1 MFVTALYEMNKKT
14 QPSLDKDES
23 GGVRAVERAAD
34 ILTSLGKAE
43 RSLSEISRD
52 VSLNKATVFRML
64 VSLERKGFVFKDV
77 NTGKYSLDWRLLGL
91 FSNMLTRS
99 QGLVN
104 NAYPYMERLWKLTG
118 ETITLYIKK
127 GLDRLCVAE
136 LPSSQPLKYTAGVGM
151 TVPLHAGSPGKL
163 LLAFMPPEEL
173 SKSLEQIELF
183 RLTHKTII
191 NRDVLIKEL
200 LLIQEQGW
208 STSFGE
214 RIDGVSSLSVPVY
227 NREKKVEASLNILG
241 PFVRLG
247 EKSLMNYLE
256 ILQDAAL
263 DLSNRLGYYENRD

>member
-1 MFVTALYEMNKKT
+1 M
-14 QPSLDKDES
+14 
-23 GGVRAVERAAD
+23 ERAAD

-43 RSLSEISRD
+43 RSLSEISKD
-52 VSLNKATVFRML
+52 VGLNKTTVFRML
-64 VSLERKGFVFKDV
+64 VSLERKGFVFKDI

-104 NAYPYMERLWKLTG
+104 NAYPSMERLWKHTG
-118 ETITLYIKK
+118 ETITLYVRK

-136 LPSSQPLKYTAGVGM
+136 LPSSQPLKYTAGIGV

-163 LLAFMPPEEL
+163 LLAFMPAEEM
-173 SKSLEQIELF
+173 SGALEKIELF
-183 RLTHKTII
+183 RLTKKTIT
-191 NRDVLIKEL
+191 NREALLEEL
-200 LLIQEQGW
+200 LLIREQGW

-227 NREKKVEASLNILG
+227 NRDRKVEASLNILG

-247 EKSLMNYLE
+247 EKCLMGYLD
-256 ILQDAAL
+256 ILQEAAL
-263 DLSNRLGYYENRD
+263 SLSTRLGYYESKE

>member
-1 MFVTALYEMNKKT
+1 MTALYEMNKKT

-256 ILQDAAL
+256 ILQNAAL